1 MAEQSSL
8 KITLAQLNP
17 VVGDL
22 AGNARKAADAHAKA
36 KIAGADLVVFPEL
49 FLNGYPSEDLVL
61 KPAFQDATHAALE
74 RLAADCNDG
83 PAILIG
89 TIWRED
95 GKVYNADSARLGVV
109 SGTSC
114 MGMAF
119 ASWTE
124 VSGKPVPK
132 GGSVI
137 LSDIRIDKV
146 DDPNLRLVLES
157 GLVPALPRVVEL
169 DVLKS
174 VRSMLQSNG
183 GQFQA
188 NVDAFA
194 IDSVTAADDKLS
206 IRFDFL
212 LVAR

>member
-1 MAEQSSL
+1 MGTRH
-8 KITLAQLNP
+8 TLRFL
-17 VVGDL
+17 GL
-22 AGNARKAADAHAKA
+22 AAAALA
-36 KIAGADLVVFPEL
+36 IAGAAPAAEIVLELSAVDKLVAQGL
-49 FLNGYPSEDLVL
+49 FANAGRYDIVKGPCSAYLDRPSV
-61 KPAFQDATHAALE
+61 TIAAGRVRIRSHL
-74 RLAADCNDG
+74 
-83 PAILIG
+83 
-89 TIWRED
+89 T
-95 GKVYNADSARLGVV
+95 ARVGVV
-109 SGTSC
+109 NGNSC
-114 MGMAF
+114 IGVML

-132 GGSVI
+132 GGSVV
-137 LSDIRIDKV
+137 LADIRVDKV
-146 DDPNLRLVLES
+146 EDPNLRLLLES
-157 GLVPALPRVVEL
+157 GLVPALPRVVEF

>member
-1 MAEQSSL
+1 MNRTLRRLAFTIGL
-8 KITLAQLNP
+8 LTLAGAAPAAEIVLELSAVDKLVAQGLFAN
-17 VVGDL
+17 
-22 AGNARKAADAHAKA
+22 AGRYDIVKGPCSAYLDRPSVTIAAGRVRIRSHLTAR
-36 KIAGADLVVFPEL
+36 V
-49 FLNGYPSEDLVL
+49 
-61 KPAFQDATHAALE
+61 
-74 RLAADCNDG
+74 
-83 PAILIG
+83 
-89 TIWRED
+89 
-95 GKVYNADSARLGVV
+95 GVV
-109 SGTSC
+109 NGNSC
-114 MGMAF
+114 IGVML

-132 GGSVI
+132 GGSVV
-137 LSDIRIDKV
+137 LADIRVDKV
-146 DDPNLRLVLES
+146 EDPNLRLLLES
-157 GLVPALPRVVEL
+157 GLVPALPRVVEF

>member
-1 MAEQSSL
+1 MGTRHAL
-8 KITLAQLNP
+8 RFLGLAF
-17 VVGDL
+17 VAL
-22 AGNARKAADAHAKA
+22 AS
-36 KIAGADLVVFPEL
+36 AGAASAAEIVLELSAVDKLVAQGL
-49 FLNGYPSEDLVL
+49 FSNGGRYDIVRGPCSAYLDRPSVSIANGRVRIRSHL
-61 KPAFQDATHAALE
+61 
-74 RLAADCNDG
+74 
-83 PAILIG
+83 
-89 TIWRED
+89 
-95 GKVYNADSARLGVV
+95 SARLGVV

-114 MGMAF
+114 IGVAF

-132 GGSVI
+132 GGSVV
-137 LSDIRIDKV
+137 LSDIRVDKV

-188 NVDAFA
+188 SVDAFA

-206 IRFDFL
+206 VRFDFL

>member
-1 MAEQSSL
+1 MGTRHAL
-8 KITLAQLNP
+8 RFLGLAF
-17 VVGDL
+17 VAL
-22 AGNARKAADAHAKA
+22 AS
-36 KIAGADLVVFPEL
+36 AGAVSAAEIVLELSAVDKLVAQGL
-49 FLNGYPSEDLVL
+49 FSNGGRYDIVRGPCSAYLDRPSVSIANGRVRIRSHL
-61 KPAFQDATHAALE
+61 
-74 RLAADCNDG
+74 
-83 PAILIG
+83 
-89 TIWRED
+89 
-95 GKVYNADSARLGVV
+95 SARLGVV

-114 MGMAF
+114 IGVAF

-132 GGSVI
+132 GGSVV
-137 LSDIRIDKV
+137 LSDIRVDKV

-188 NVDAFA
+188 SVDAFA

-206 IRFDFL
+206 VRFDFL

>member
-1 MAEQSSL
+1 MGTDRA
-8 KITLAQLNP
+8 TPARHTWRWAVTALAALF
-17 VVGDL
+17 L
-22 AGNARKAADAHAKA
+22 AGPASAAEIVLELSAVDKLVAQ
-36 KIAGADLVVFPEL
+36 GLFSNGGRYDLVRGPCSAYLDRPSVSIG
-49 FLNGYPSEDLVL
+49 NGRVRIRSHL
-61 KPAFQDATHAALE
+61 T
-74 RLAADCNDG
+74 
-83 PAILIG
+83 
-89 TIWRED
+89 
-95 GKVYNADSARLGVV
+95 ARVGVP

-114 MGMAF
+114 MGVAF

-132 GGSVI
+132 GGSVV
-137 LSDIRIDKV
+137 LADIRIDKV

-174 VRSMLQSNG
+174 VRGMLQSNG

-188 NVDAFA
+188 SVDAFA
-194 IDSVTAADDKLS
+194 IESVTAADDRLTV
-206 IRFDFL
+206 RFDFL

>member
-1 MAEQSSL
+1 MGTRHAL
-8 KITLAQLNP
+8 RFLGLAF
-17 VVGDL
+17 VAL
-22 AGNARKAADAHAKA
+22 AS
-36 KIAGADLVVFPEL
+36 AGAAPAAEIVLELSAVDKLVAQGL
-49 FLNGYPSEDLVL
+49 FSNGGRYDIVRGPCSAYLDRPSVSIANGRVRIRSHL
-61 KPAFQDATHAALE
+61 
-74 RLAADCNDG
+74 
-83 PAILIG
+83 
-89 TIWRED
+89 
-95 GKVYNADSARLGVV
+95 SARLGVV

-114 MGMAF
+114 IGVAF

-132 GGSVI
+132 GGSVV
-137 LSDIRIDKV
+137 LSDIRVDKV

-183 GQFQA
+183 GKFQA
-188 NVDAFA
+188 SVDAFA

-206 IRFDFL
+206 VRFDFL

>member
-1 MAEQSSL
+1 MGTRHAL
-8 KITLAQLNP
+8 RFLGLAF
-17 VVGDL
+17 VAL
-22 AGNARKAADAHAKA
+22 AS
-36 KIAGADLVVFPEL
+36 AGAAPAAEIVLELSAVDKLVAQGL
-49 FLNGYPSEDLVL
+49 FSNGGRYDIVRGPCSAYLDRPSVSIANGRVRIRSHL
-61 KPAFQDATHAALE
+61 
-74 RLAADCNDG
+74 
-83 PAILIG
+83 
-89 TIWRED
+89 
-95 GKVYNADSARLGVV
+95 SARLGVV

-114 MGMAF
+114 IGVAF

-132 GGSVI
+132 GGSVV
-137 LSDIRIDKV
+137 LSDIRVDKV

-188 NVDAFA
+188 SVDAFA

-206 IRFDFL
+206 VRFDFL

>member
-1 MAEQSSL
+1 MGTSH
-8 KITLAQLNP
+8 TLRFL
-17 VVGDL
+17 GL
-22 AGNARKAADAHAKA
+22 AAAALAF
-36 KIAGADLVVFPEL
+36 AGAAPAAEIVLELSAVDKLVAQGL
-49 FLNGYPSEDLVL
+49 FANAGRYDIVKGPCSAYLDRPSV
-61 KPAFQDATHAALE
+61 TIAAGRVRIRSHL
-74 RLAADCNDG
+74 
-83 PAILIG
+83 
-89 TIWRED
+89 T
-95 GKVYNADSARLGVV
+95 ARVGVV
-109 SGTSC
+109 NGNSC
-114 MGMAF
+114 IGVAL

-132 GGSVI
+132 GGSVV
-137 LSDIRIDKV
+137 LADIRVDKV
-146 DDPNLRLVLES
+146 EDPNLRLLLES
-157 GLVPALPRVVEL
+157 GLVPALPRVVEF

-194 IDSVTAADDKLS
+194 IDSVTAADDRLS

>member
-1 MAEQSSL
+1 MDTQHAL
-8 KITLAQLNP
+8 RFLGLAF
-17 VVGDL
+17 VAL
-22 AGNARKAADAHAKA
+22 AS
-36 KIAGADLVVFPEL
+36 AGAVSAAEIVLELSAVDKLVAQGL
-49 FLNGYPSEDLVL
+49 FSNGGRYDIVRGPCSAYLDRPSVSIANGRVRIRSHL
-61 KPAFQDATHAALE
+61 
-74 RLAADCNDG
+74 
-83 PAILIG
+83 
-89 TIWRED
+89 
-95 GKVYNADSARLGVV
+95 SARLGVV

-114 MGMAF
+114 IGVAF

-132 GGSVI
+132 GGSVV
-137 LSDIRIDKV
+137 LSDIRVDKV

-188 NVDAFA
+188 SVDAFA

-206 IRFDFL
+206 VRFDFL

>member
-1 MAEQSSL
+1 MDTRHAL
-8 KITLAQLNP
+8 RFLGLAF
-17 VVGDL
+17 VAL
-22 AGNARKAADAHAKA
+22 AS
-36 KIAGADLVVFPEL
+36 AGAVSAAEIVLELSAVDKLVAQGL
-49 FLNGYPSEDLVL
+49 FSNGGRYDIVRGPCSAYLDRPSVSIANGRVRIRSHL
-61 KPAFQDATHAALE
+61 
-74 RLAADCNDG
+74 
-83 PAILIG
+83 
-89 TIWRED
+89 
-95 GKVYNADSARLGVV
+95 SARLGVV

-114 MGMAF
+114 IGVAF

-132 GGSVI
+132 GGSVV
-137 LSDIRIDKV
+137 LSDIRVDKV

-174 VRSMLQSNG
+174 VRSMLQNNG

-188 NVDAFA
+188 SVDAFS

-206 IRFDFL
+206 VRFDFL